1 MYRFG
6 VIGDDLRMKYL
17 YDALISDGY
26 SAKMGAQYIDE
37 CEIILLPVNS
47 AELAKCGG
55 KTVIGGFTGV
65 IPAPQDCRIINYLT
79 HPHYIVKNAQ
89 LTAEGAIFMAMQ
101 LSHDAL
107 MGKSALITG
116 FGNIAKALC
125 RRLISFGA
133 DVTVCA
139 RNAGARAEAEDYGA
153 WVCDFSALA
162 LNPADFVF
170 NTVPSRVISYSYL
183 SVVSPESVV
192 IELASAPGGIDASAA
207 HTLGITLVDGRGLP
221 GKYAPRTAG
230 QILHD
235 TVTELAREV

>member
-6 VIGDDLRMKYL
+6 VIGEDLRMKYL
-17 YDALISDGY
+17 YDALIADGY
-26 SAKMGAQYIDE
+26 SAKRGTQYIDE

-79 HPHYIVKNAQ
+79 DPRYIVKNAQ
-89 LTAEGAIFMAMQ
+89 VTAEGALFMAMQ
-101 LSHDAL
+101 ASHDAL

-125 RRLISFGA
+125 KRLVSLGA

-139 RNAGARAEAEDYGA
+139 RSAGARAEAEDCGA
-153 WVCDFSALA
+153 GVCDFSALA

-170 NTVPSRVISYSYL
+170 NTVPSRVISYNYL
-183 SVVSPESVV
+183 SVLGSETVV
-192 IELASAPGGIDASAA
+192 IELASTPGGIDTQAA
-207 HTLGITLVDGRGLP
+207 HTLGVTLLDGRGLP
-221 GKYAPRTAG
+221 AKYAPRTAG

-235 TVTELAREV
+235 IVTELAREV

>member
-17 YDALISDGY
+17 YDALLSDGY
-26 SAKMGAQYIDE
+26 SAKMGEQYIDE
-37 CEIILLPVNS
+37 CEIIILPVNS
-47 AELAKCGG
+47 GELSKCRG

-79 HPHYIVKNAQ
+79 HPRYIVKNAQ
-89 LTAEGAIFMAMQ
+89 VTAEGAVFMAMQ
-101 LSHDAL
+101 ASHNAL

-116 FGNIAKALC
+116 FGNIGKSLC
-125 RRLISFGA
+125 RKLVALGMQ
-133 DVTVCA
+133 VTVCA
-139 RNAGARAEAEDYGA
+139 RSIGARAEAEDYGA
-153 WVCDFSALA
+153 ARCDFSALP

-183 SVVSPESVV
+183 SALDRESVI
-192 IELASAPGGIDASAA
+192 IELASNPGGVDVDAA
-207 HTLGITLVDGRGLP
+207 HTLGITLLDGRGLP

-230 QILHD
+230 MILHD